1 MYSVPFRHSQESP
14 LLPDESTPPN
24 LSELLDTAT
33 HRAIIDGIRHTGG
46 AKRQN
51 EDLLGSMAHRLAQ
64 VEKELLASRREI
76 VEKVPI
82 MTNYFGTIM
91 S

>member
-14 LLPDESTPPN
+14 LLPDESSPPN

-33 HRAIIDGIRHTGG
+33 HRTIIDGIRHTGG

-64 VEKELLASRREI
+64 VEKELLASKREI
-76 VEKVPI
+76 VEKVPMMNNYWAI
-82 MTNYFGTIM
+82 MC